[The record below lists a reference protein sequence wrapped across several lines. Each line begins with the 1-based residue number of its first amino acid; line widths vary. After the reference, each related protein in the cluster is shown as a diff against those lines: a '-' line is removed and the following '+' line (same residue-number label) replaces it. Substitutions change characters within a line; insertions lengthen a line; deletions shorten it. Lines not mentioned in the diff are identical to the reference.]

1 MHTPSARITL
11 AALTLA
17 CLAPLAQA
25 QTAPPVSGPQAGDP
39 ARWYQADSTP
49 QAQLRTL
56 HKEIGA
62 ALSEAK
68 KACHQEA
75 PADRSAC
82 LKAAQETYRQD
93 MANAQA
99 LRDAAH
105 PK

>member
-1 MHTPSARITL
+1 MNKLVAHPLSAL
-11 AALTLA
+11 LLA
-17 CLAPLAQA
+17 CIAPLALA
-25 QTAPPVSGPQAGDP
+25 QTAPPTGTPQPGDP
-39 ARWYQADSTP
+39 ARWYQPDSTP

-68 KACHQEA
+68 KACRQEA
-75 PADRSAC
+75 PANRSAC
-82 LKAAQETYRQD
+82 LQAAQDTYRQD

>member
-1 MHTPSARITL
+1 MKKQIASTVSSL
-11 AALTLA
+11 LLA
-17 CLAPLAQA
+17 CLAPLALA
-25 QTAPPVSGPQAGDP
+25 QTAPPTGTPQAGDP

-68 KACHQEA
+68 KACRQEA
-75 PADRSAC
+75 PADSKAC

>member
-1 MHTPSARITL
+1 MNKLVATPL
-11 AALTLA
+11 AALLLA
-17 CLAPLAQA
+17 CAAPCALA
-25 QTAPPVSGPQAGDP
+25 QTAPPTGTPQAGDP

-68 KACHQEA
+68 KACRQEA
-75 PADRSAC
+75 PSDRSAC
-82 LKAAQETYRQD
+82 LKAAQDTYRQD

>member
-1 MHTPSARITL
+1 MNKLVATPL
-11 AALTLA
+11 AALLLA
-17 CLAPLAQA
+17 CLAPMALA
-25 QTAPPVSGPQAGDP
+25 QTAPPTGMPQPGDP

-49 QAQLRTL
+49 QAQLHTL
-56 HKEIGA
+56 HREIGA

-68 KACHQEA
+68 KACRQEA
-75 PADRSAC
+75 PADSKAC

>member
-1 MHTPSARITL
+1 MNKLVATPL
-11 AALTLA
+11 AALLLS
-17 CLAPLAQA
+17 CLASLALA
-25 QTAPPVSGPQAGDP
+25 QTAPPTGTPQAGDP
-39 ARWYQADSTP
+39 ARWYQADNTP

-75 PADRSAC
+75 AADRSAC

-99 LRDAAH
+99 LRRAAH
-105 PK
+105 PQ